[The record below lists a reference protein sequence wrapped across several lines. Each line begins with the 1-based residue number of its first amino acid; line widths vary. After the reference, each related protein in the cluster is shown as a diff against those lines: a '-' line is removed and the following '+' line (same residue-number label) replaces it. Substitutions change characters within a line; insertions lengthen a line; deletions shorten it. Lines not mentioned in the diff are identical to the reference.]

1 MQVDLSLQT
10 VHCKETY
17 IFLSRINF
25 VFVTICV
32 EVSIHAYLL
41 SVIIVLF
48 FVHVFALFILSFVY
62 LYL

>member
-17 IFLSRINF
+17 ICLSRVNF

-32 EVSIHAYLL
+32 EVFIPAYQL

-48 FVHVFALFILSFVY
+48 SVHVFALFILSFVY